1 MPNPVAG
8 LIAGGA
14 SVGGSILSSNAQ
26 KKAANAAA
34 SAETYAAELQIDEA
48 RRQFDQIRQLM
59 SPYVNAGNMS
69 LVEQQ
74 SLAGLLGSEAQRAS
88 INDIQNSS
96 QFSALQQ
103 QGENAILQNASAT
116 GGLRGGNTQGALAQF
131 RPALLN
137 QLIESQYSKLGGLTS
152 IGQNAAAGVGNA
164 GMTTTGQINQAL
176 GNMGSAQA
184 GAALARGQANAN
196 MIGGITNAF
205 GTLAGSGAFGSSI
218 TPSASSV
225 ANYNALG
232 NVQFGGF

>member
-1 MPNPVAG
+1 MAWVSTAV
-8 LIAGGA
+8 
-14 SVGGSILSSNAQ
+14 VGGSLIGGVMSSNAQ
-26 KKAANAAA
+26 KKAANTAA
-34 SAETYAAELQIDEA
+34 SAEIYAAELQMEES
-48 RRQFDQIRQLM
+48 RRQFDEIRALM
-59 SPYVNAGNMS
+59 RPYVDAGNEAMN
-69 LVEQQ
+69 QQ
-74 SLAGLLGSEAQRAS
+74 RALLGLSGQGAQAS
-88 INDIQNSS
+88 AINALQNSS
-96 QFSALQQ
+96 QFAALQQ
-103 QGENAILQNASAT
+103 QGENAILQNAAAT

>member
-1 MPNPVAG
+1 MPNPVVG

-59 SPYVNAGNMS
+59 SPYVQAGNTA
-69 LVEQQ
+69 LGQQ
-74 SLAGLLGSEAQRAS
+74 QALIGLSGQDAQAS
-88 INDIQNSS
+88 AINALQGSS

-103 QGENAILQNASAT
+103 QGENAILQNAAAT

-137 QLIESQYSKLGGLTS
+137 QLIESQYEKLGGLTS

-184 GAALARGQANAN
+184 GAALAKGQATAN
-196 MIGGITNAF
+196 MVSGLTN
-205 GTLAGSGAFGSSI
+205 TLGMASGYLIPGKF
-218 TPSASSV
+218 
-225 ANYNALG
+225 
-232 NVQFGGF
+232 